1 MEQSAQLVIRF
12 LRECNE
18 SKKNTDDVIQIRK
31 VGTVFRLTIKFSNTV
46 SGDPVVRIAELPT
59 LENVVSY
66 CMSLLSLML
75 FDSDPFKSVQID
87 MPYAPSVL
95 INTANLCYALPT
107 IQETLKAQLNVL
119 SGPTTTPKHIFF
131 DDCGRVY

>member
-46 SGDPVVRIAELPT
+46 SGDPV
-59 LENVVSY
+59 
-66 CMSLLSLML
+66 
-75 FDSDPFKSVQID
+75 
-87 MPYAPSVL
+87 
-95 INTANLCYALPT
+95 
-107 IQETLKAQLNVL
+107 
-119 SGPTTTPKHIFF
+119 
-131 DDCGRVY
+131 